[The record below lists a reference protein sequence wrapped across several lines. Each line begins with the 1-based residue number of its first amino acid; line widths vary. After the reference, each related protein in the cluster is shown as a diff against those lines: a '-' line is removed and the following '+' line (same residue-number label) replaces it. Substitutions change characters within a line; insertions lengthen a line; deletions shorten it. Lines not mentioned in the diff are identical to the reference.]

1 MAGALG
7 IEGAVALTGVL
18 LVLAAVPLGLLLV
31 LRGAAMMTDAISHA
45 VVLGIVLV
53 WMATGIVS
61 GPVQIAGAAAAG
73 LGCVLLAQALGRARL
88 IRTDAA
94 TGLAFSAFF
103 ALGVL
108 LINLNAGN
116 VHIDADTV
124 LLGEIGLVWLN
135 TLLLGGAEV
144 PVAVVALGAMAV
156 LNGLFVALLWK
167 ELKVAT
173 FDPALAA
180 ALGFAPGA
188 LGLATLALLS
198 ATAVSAFDAV
208 GVVLFVA
215 MTVCPAASALVLT
228 DRLGRALVIALAC
241 GLGAVLA
248 GLALALRWDVS
259 IGGMMASTSA
269 AIFALALLL
278 APGRGVLARALS
290 AVGRRADED
299 CRALVAHL
307 HTHQSGPEAAEETA
321 ERALREHLRWAP
333 ERAHRAVLRGL
344 DRGLIRR
351 EGVFLRLTEKGA
363 AEARAI
369 FAPWARGRA
378 AETRGAGG

>member
-1 MAGALG
+1 MGDLLG
-7 IEGAVALTGVL
+7 IEGAIALTGGL

-31 LRGAAMMTDAISHA
+31 LRGAAMMTDAVSHA

-73 LGCVLLAQALGRARL
+73 LGCVLLAEALGRTRL
-88 IRTDAA
+88 IRSDAA

-135 TLLLGGAEV
+135 TLPVGGAEV
-144 PVAVVALGAMAV
+144 PVAVLALGSVAV
-156 LNGLFVALLWK
+156 LNGAFVGLFWK
-167 ELKVAT
+167 ELKLAT

-180 ALGFAPGA
+180 ALGFAPAA
-188 LGLATLALLS
+188 LGLVTLGLMS
-198 ATAVSAFDAV
+198 ATAVAAFDAV

-215 MTVCPAASALVLT
+215 LTVCPAATALVLT
-228 DRLGRALVIALAC
+228 DRLGRALGVALAA
-241 GLGAVLA
+241 GLAAVLG

-259 IGGMMASTSA
+259 IGGMMASVSA
-269 AIFALALLL
+269 AIFALALVL
-278 APGRGVLARALS
+278 APGRGVVARALS
-290 AVGRRADED
+290 APGRRADED

-307 HTHQSGPEAAEETA
+307 HAHQSGPEAAEETA

-333 ERAHRAVLRGL
+333 ERARRAVLRGL

-351 EGVFLRLTEKGA
+351 EGGLFRLTEKGE

-378 AETRGAGG
+378 DGG